1 MSEDCS
7 SQSPRSSKATDA
19 LDAKQVARLEDALE
33 RLRPRDREIY
43 LAAARDRM
51 AYSDIAGHHRMSVAK
66 VQRIIARVLVR
77 LHDAV
82 WAEAPPRTIAS
93 RIAGVFYA
101 VVRRR

>member
-1 MSEDCS
+1 MPEDRS
-7 SQSPRSSKATDA
+7 SHSPKSSKATGA
-19 LDAKQVARLEDALE
+19 LDATQLARLERAIE

-51 AYSDIAGHHRMSVAK
+51 PYADIAGRHRMDVAK

-82 WAEAPPRTIAS
+82 CADASPRTIAS
-93 RIAGVFYA
+93 WIAAVFYA